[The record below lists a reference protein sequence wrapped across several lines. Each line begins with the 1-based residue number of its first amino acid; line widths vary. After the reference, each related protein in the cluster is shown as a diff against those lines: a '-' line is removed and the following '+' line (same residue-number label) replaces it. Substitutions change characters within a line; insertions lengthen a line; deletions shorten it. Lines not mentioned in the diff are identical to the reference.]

1 MPAETI
7 TWPLVGRHE
16 ELERCAETLTRGTS
30 GGLVFQGPAGVGKSR
45 LAQEC
50 LAHAEID
57 GRATARAG
65 ATVATHSVPL
75 GALVHLLPP
84 AVLDRAGE
92 PLALFGEVATALR
105 ERSPERPF
113 VLLVDDLPLL
123 DAASVVLLAQL
134 LDAGALFLLA
144 TARSTSEVPDPIADL
159 LRRPDLERRDLGELG
174 ADAVDSLLHL
184 ALGGPVA
191 AEAVAA
197 ISRISGGNALFV
209 RELVTGALQAGRLE
223 SRRGVWW
230 LTGPLVGTS
239 RLVDLIGERISSVTG
254 LGRDALDLLA
264 LWQPCSLGDLL
275 VRADTDVLEA
285 LERQGLIQ
293 VRLDDRRE
301 EVRLAHPL
309 YAESLDTAMPTL
321 TRRRLLSG
329 QADRIESLGARRR
342 EDPLRIATARLD
354 ARGSADPDL
363 LVAAARLARF
373 GHDHSTVVRLARGAL
388 AEADLPD
395 AAAAPGRVAPR
406 AGLLRRG
413 GGPARRG
420 RGARRRDRPPAGRHA
435 RPQPRVRPATPRR
448 RADGQPGGPGAVHRR
463 RQPRRTG
470 D

>member
-1 MPAETI
+1 M
-7 TWPLVGRHE
+7 
-16 ELERCAETLTRGTS
+16 
-30 GGLVFQGPAGVGKSR
+30 
-45 LAQEC
+45 
-50 LAHAEID
+50 
-57 GRATARAG
+57 
-65 ATVATHSVPL
+65 
-75 GALVHLLPP
+75 
-84 AVLDRAGE
+84 
-92 PLALFGEVATALR
+92 
-105 ERSPERPF
+105 
-113 VLLVDDLPLL
+113 
-123 DAASVVLLAQL
+123 
-134 LDAGALFLLA
+134 
-144 TARSTSEVPDPIADL
+144 
-159 LRRPDLERRDLGELG
+159 
-174 ADAVDSLLHL
+174 
-184 ALGGPVA
+184 
-191 AEAVAA
+191 
-197 ISRISGGNALFV
+197 
-209 RELVTGALQAGRLE
+209 TGALQAGRLE

-373 GHDHSTVVRLARGAL
+373 GHDHSTVVRLARGAVGRGRS
-388 AEADLPD
+388 PCRR
-395 AAAAPGRVAPR
+395 AAPGRVAPR

-448 RADGQPGGPGAVHRR
+448 RVRRSTRRPGSGSPTSPAATNW
-463 RQPRRTG
+463 RRTSPRSSCTPTARARRWRRSG
-470 D
+470 K